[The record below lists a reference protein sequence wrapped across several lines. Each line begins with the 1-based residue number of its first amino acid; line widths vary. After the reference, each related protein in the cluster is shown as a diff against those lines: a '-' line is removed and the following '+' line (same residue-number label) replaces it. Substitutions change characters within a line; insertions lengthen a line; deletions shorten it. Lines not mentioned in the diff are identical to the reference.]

1 MAKLASGKKSV
12 AISDRSGFK
21 IKYTDLKTTWDG
33 LRVEPSEWEPK
44 HPQLTPAK
52 NVVDATALF
61 QPRPDND
68 PENVSIF
75 YGYST
80 QDIFASK
87 VERSQKGVGIVGV
100 GAVGFLDTIRAD
112 MKVDATSVSG
122 TGAIGDAIVSD
133 NEDVVVTGVSSTG
146 AIGTETFDTGAEP
159 TSAIGTGAIG
169 DETFETDALPT
180 GVAGTGAI
188 GTYTFFVTTDAP
200 VTGVNGTGAIGSETP
215 ESEIAETG
223 VSATGAIGEET
234 FQTEATPSGIAGTGA
249 IGADVSESELSV
261 TGVNGTG
268 ATEAFGVSGNGNV
281 LLQASGVSGI
291 GATGAIGEEAGVAVA
306 FETGLA
312 GTGAIGTSSIEVNRG
327 FGEDTWSSGA
337 WGE

>member
-80 QDIFASK
+80 QNIFASR

-100 GAVGFLDTIRAD
+100 GSVGVLDTIRAD
-112 MKVDATSVSG
+112 MKVDATGVSG
-122 TGAIGDAIVSD
+122 AGAIGDAIVSD

-146 AIGTETFDTGAEP
+146 AIGTETLDIGAEP
-159 TSAIGTGAIG
+159 TSVIGTGAIG
-169 DETFETDALPT
+169 DETFDTQTGTLT

-188 GTYTFFVTTDAP
+188 GTISLFITVDAN
-200 VTGVNGTGAIGSETP
+200 VTGVNGTGAIGAETS
-215 ESEIAETG
+215 ESEINETG
-223 VSATGAIGEET
+223 VA
-234 FQTEATPSGIAGTGA
+234 
-249 IGADVSESELSV
+249 
-261 TGVNGTG
+261 GTG
-268 ATEAFGVSGNGNV
+268 ATEAFGVSGNGNI
-281 LLQASGVSGI
+281 LLQVTGVSGI
-291 GATGAIGEEAGVAVA
+291 GATGAVGEEVGVSEAI
-306 FETGLA
+306 ETGIA
-312 GTGAIGTSSIEVNRG
+312 GTGAIGTSSITFDYSSWG
-327 FGEDTWSSGA
+327 DATWGDGT